1 MAGVGAKPASLTS
14 SQRGSLFRALSRL
27 EDAGLPADRAVAA
40 MSDLLGPGHAQ
51 RFRAMSA
58 SIARGASLTEAGG
71 RVGLWSARDRG
82 MISLAEG
89 SGTLARAAGMLADA
103 YEYRA
108 RTFGKLRSRMMLPLF
123 VLALGLFLL
132 PLPGLVSGN
141 ISATDY
147 LVRALG
153 PLLLLVV
160 AAGATL
166 RIFRRVAAEGISQ
179 LAGRLALGLPLLGPA
194 FSQLSRLELAEG
206 LCLLLNAGLPAQQAL
221 ESALKALT
229 NPAAR
234 RIYRPALSGLQQEGL
249 SAVLKKVGAVDAEE
263 YAILSASEAA
273 GRIVDGLERVADR
286 LRQGLNQRL
295 DLASEWLPRVVYLIV
310 VAVIAGGLLG

>member
-1 MAGVGAKPASLTS
+1 MACVGPKPAALTS

-40 MSDLLGPGHAQ
+40 MSDLLGPGHAR

-71 RVGLWSARDRG
+71 RFGLWSARDRE
-82 MISLAEG
+82 MIRLAEG
-89 SGTLARAAGMLADA
+89 SGTLARAASLLADA

-141 ISATDY
+141 TGVADY
-147 LVRALG
+147 LLRALG
-153 PLLLLVV
+153 PVLLLMV
-160 AAGATL
+160 AAGAAL
-166 RIFRRVAAEGISQ
+166 RIFRRAAAVGIPQ
-179 LAGRLALGLPLLGPA
+179 MVGRLALSLPLLGPA
-194 FSQLSRLELAEG
+194 FYQLSRLELVEG
-206 LCLLLNAGLPAQQAL
+206 LSLLLNAGVPAQQAL

-229 NPAAR
+229 NSAAR
-234 RIYRPALSGLQQEGL
+234 RIYLPALSRLQEEGL
-249 SAVLKKVGAVDAEE
+249 SAALKKVVAVDAEE
-263 YAILSASEAA
+263 FAIVSASEAA
-273 GRIVDGLERVADR
+273 GRTVEGLERVAGM
-286 LRQGLNQRL
+286 LRQAFQYRL
-295 DLASEWLPRVVYLIV
+295 DLVSEWLPRGVYLIV
-310 VAVIAGGLLG
+310 VAIIAGGLLG

>member
-1 MAGVGAKPASLTS
+1 MAGVGLKPAALTS

-71 RVGLWSARDRG
+71 RFGLWSARDREL
-82 MISLAEG
+82 IRLAEG
-89 SGTLARAAGMLADA
+89 SGALARAASMLADA

-108 RTFGKLRSRMMLPLF
+108 RTFGKLRSRMILPLF

-132 PLPGLVSGN
+132 PLPGLLNAN
-141 ISATDY
+141 IGAMDY
-147 LVRALG
+147 LLRALG

-166 RIFRRVAAEGISQ
+166 RILRRVAAEGIPQ
-179 LAGRLALGLPLLGPA
+179 IAGRLALGLPLLGPA
-194 FSQLSRLELAEG
+194 FSQLSRLELVEG
-206 LCLLLNAGLPAQQAL
+206 LSLLLNAGVPAQQAL

-229 NPAAR
+229 NSAAS
-234 RIYRPALSGLQQEGL
+234 RIYLAALSKLQEEGL
-249 SAVLKKVGAVDAEE
+249 SAALKKVGAVDAEE
-263 YAILSASEAA
+263 YAIVSASEAA
-273 GRIVDGLERVADR
+273 GRTVEGLERVAGM
-286 LRQGLNQRL
+286 LRQVFQYRL
-295 DLASEWLPRVVYLIV
+295 DLVSEWLPRGVYLIV